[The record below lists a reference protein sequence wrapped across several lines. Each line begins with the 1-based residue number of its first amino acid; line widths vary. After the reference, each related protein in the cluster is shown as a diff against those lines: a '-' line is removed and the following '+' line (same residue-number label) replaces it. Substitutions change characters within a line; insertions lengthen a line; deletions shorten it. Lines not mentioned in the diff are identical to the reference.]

1 MNRAVFEKVLYLI
14 QKSYR
19 EEKATMKKL
28 LMILTSIFFIFGAS
42 ACANGTDQT
51 EDADTETTPGETA
64 DEA

>member
-1 MNRAVFEKVLYLI
+1 
-14 QKSYR
+14 
-19 EEKATMKKL
+19 MKKL
-28 LMILTSIFFIFGAS
+28 LMILTSIFFTFGAS